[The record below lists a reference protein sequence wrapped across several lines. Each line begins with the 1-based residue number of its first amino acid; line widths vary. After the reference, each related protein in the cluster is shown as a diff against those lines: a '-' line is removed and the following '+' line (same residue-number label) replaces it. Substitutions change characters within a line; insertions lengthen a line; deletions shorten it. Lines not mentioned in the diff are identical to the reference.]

1 MIVSLKTILG
11 MAEATNTAVAAFNVT
26 TLSGIRAVIAAAEEL
41 NQPVIL
47 QFANAAHKG
56 YIPLTEIGPV
66 MMQYADRAK
75 VPVCVHLDHGENLE
89 EIKTALDM
97 GFSGVMYDG
106 SALPYAQ
113 NVANT
118 RAAVELAESYGASV
132 EAEIG
137 SMGREEFASAGG
149 SGEEE
154 AVESCYTD
162 PGQAAQFVKDTGI
175 DALACS
181 FGTVH
186 GIYLKAPKL
195 DIDRVKDIREATGV
209 PVVMHGGSGI
219 SDEDFRKC
227 IENGV
232 RKINF
237 YTYAAKYAGDA
248 VKEKLNAESGN
259 VYFHDIA
266 VWGMESMKQTYLDTI
281 RVFSN
286 LK

>member
-1 MIVSLKTILG
+1 MIVSLKTILEL
-11 MAEATNTAVAAFNVT
+11 AEAKNIAVGAFNVT
-26 TLSGIRAVIAAAEEL
+26 TLEGVRAVIAAAEEL
-41 NQPVIL
+41 SQPVIL
-47 QFANAAHKG
+47 QFANAAHKM
-56 YIPLTEIGPV
+56 YIPLEVIGPI
-66 MMQYADRAK
+66 MMDFADQAK
-75 VPVCVHLDHGENLE
+75 VPVCVHLDHGADLDEVKRGL
-89 EIKTALDM
+89 AL
-97 GFSGVMYDG
+97 GFSGIMYDG
-106 SALPYAQ
+106 SALPYAE

-118 RAAVELAESYGASV
+118 RAAVELASKYGASV

-162 PGQAAQFVKDTGI
+162 PQQAAQFVKDTGI

-195 DIDRVKDIREATGV
+195 DIDRVARIREATGV

-227 IENGV
+227 ISNGV

-237 YTYAAKYAGDA
+237 YTYAAKYAGDY

-266 VWGMESMKQTYLDTI
+266 CWGIESMKKTYMDTI
-281 RVFSN
+281 RVFSG